1 MSIHQDY
8 DMLIWVVRNVVHS
21 LINIPFGG
29 KHFIPDLI
37 RHECFDPLSEVL
49 VRDWV
54 YRQFNA

>member
-1 MSIHQDY
+1 M
-8 DMLIWVVRNVVHS
+8 HS